1 MAPLPRLLTIQL
13 YPPTGSADDLF
24 RVGDGTC
31 DPGRD
36 RRFRRPGA
44 ATGSAGR
51 GGGRRLPVVPGTGR
65 RAAAGAA
72 GGRRRARSGRS
83 ARSDRPDRVGRAGRP
98 PHRPAGPVRGRQ
110 RHPAPWKPLPAKFA
124 CGIVAIG
131 SGLVLG
137 REGPTVYMGA
147 AIGVLAGRRG
157 RLGPEDAGMPHTAL
171 GGAGLVPAPLRAAG
185 IGAVGRRAD
194 GRGPLA
200 DRWR

>member
-1 MAPLPRLLTIQL
+1 MLAGYASVR
-13 YPPTGSADDLF
+13 
-24 RVGDGTC
+24 RVGREVTDGEDPELHGSPSKVVDNSTIPANREC
-31 DPGRD
+31 GRSIPGRG
-36 RRFRRPGA
+36 RHVRSGPG
-44 ATGSAGR
+44 
-51 GGGRRLPVVPGTGR
+51 P
-65 RAAAGAA
+65 AGAA